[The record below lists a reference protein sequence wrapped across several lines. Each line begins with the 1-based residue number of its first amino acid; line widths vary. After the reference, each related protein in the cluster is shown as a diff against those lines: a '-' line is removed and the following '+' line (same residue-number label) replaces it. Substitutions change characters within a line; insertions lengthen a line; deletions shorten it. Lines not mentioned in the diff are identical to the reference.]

1 MSQIFSLLSSMLE
14 DSIISRK
21 TFSNLLNPRA
31 ECKIIY
37 TTMASQM
44 SPPRDD
50 NSTPTPIVTNNHNRP
65 ISVLSTASHSP
76 KFIPAPRSPTRSL
89 ATEVLN
95 TQPYQRPETGTSVR
109 TDHTFNSSYPP
120 SIDDEG
126 PQNTE
131 VSRLSFVSG
140 ESEEY
145 ARNPSPI
152 PPRVPPAQSHH
163 TRSNTI
169 ERHIS
174 KPTAVSDSLGFNSG
188 SRGLLRTS
196 KPKDPRS
203 PGASTASNIN
213 SIRDI
218 EAGSDYQRASILI
231 DDDIVSSNHETWPLR
246 TPTGSPALPEKDVQG
261 LKSLPPKSPFIVS
274 DVATES
280 SSFPDP
286 QPVTSQ
292 PSVRSPKASRFTF
305 LPKFLRSTS
314 AKDEPPVVPAK
325 SPKRSPNDLKE
336 PESFFDDGLS
346 DEDPAEE
353 QSYGSDIQYARPAM
367 VVRSGSNT
375 IELKEMLRS
384 TPPVSDRPGPSRAGT
399 ASRLGTNIDSDTE
412 DSSKK
417 EGIYMSL
424 PHAEKGED
432 PNQQPGS
439 VKSGQHGLGLWK
451 DINPFAMSVL
461 RSHQSLLRNDVSPAP
476 PTPPKSAPAG
486 RKVSFPP
493 PAPLDIR
500 PEHRFLRQSIVSTPY
515 PNTGD
520 DGKKSKGKHAI
531 SDAARETKHD
541 NQPNAV
547 LTLILYGNSN
557 PIPKIKTIVLPTPQ
571 ETQLIS
577 ESENGKP
584 PIIATQTLPFDDEA
598 FSKLLRS
605 TYNTMRGP
613 LRYLAS
619 ARTVRNL
626 RLLSYTS
633 IAQLAS
639 RHAKPMQFRS
649 DDVVVA
655 EEEIIEVRMLDLF
668 RKPRLGRGK
677 NEWTSW
683 VKGLPENGKGRE
695 NSDRGKIAIEFVEG
709 WAPGKLYGAVVAVLF
724 CSVLA
729 TFLWIFVGTGGQV
742 GLQIAGSGSDVE
754 LKDLRNGLV
763 GAFEPQQGQ
772 KSPVVYK
779 GPGGRVQA
787 GVELG
792 ILILMLGWTAVGGW
806 GLLSWLVT

>member
-1 MSQIFSLLSSMLE
+1 
-14 DSIISRK
+14 
-21 TFSNLLNPRA
+21 
-31 ECKIIY
+31 
-37 TTMASQM
+37 MASQM
-44 SPPRDD
+44 NPRRDD
-50 NSTPTPIVTNNHNRP
+50 NSTPTPIVTNDHDRP

-89 ATEVLN
+89 ATEVLS
-95 TQPYQRPETGTSVR
+95 TQPYQRPETGTSFH
-109 TDHTFNSSYPP
+109 TDHTFNSCYPP

-140 ESEEY
+140 ESEEH
-145 ARNPSPI
+145 ARTPSPM
-152 PPRVPPAQSHH
+152 PPKVPPAQPHH
-163 TRSNTI
+163 ARSNTI

-188 SRGLLRTS
+188 SRGLLRKSAT
-196 KPKDPRS
+196 KDARS
-203 PGASTASNIN
+203 PGASTASNIE

-246 TPTGSPALPEKDVQG
+246 TPTGSPTPPKKDIQG

-274 DVATES
+274 DVATKS
-280 SSFPDP
+280 SSIPDP

-314 AKDEPPVVPAK
+314 PKEEPPVVPAK
-325 SPKRSPNDLKE
+325 SPKRLPNDLND
-336 PESFFDDGLS
+336 PDSFFDDGLS

-353 QSYGSDIQYARPAM
+353 EGYGYDIQDARPAM

-384 TPPVSDRPGPSRAGT
+384 TPPVLDRPGPSRVEV
-399 ASRLGTNIDSDTE
+399 ASRLGTHIDSDTE
-412 DSSKK
+412 DSSKR
-417 EGIYMSL
+417 EGIYMGL
-424 PHAEKGED
+424 PQAEKGED
-432 PNQQPGS
+432 PNLQPGS
-439 VKSGQHGLGLWK
+439 VKSGHHGLGLWK

-476 PTPPKSAPAG
+476 PTPPKSAPVG

-515 PNTGD
+515 PNPGD
-520 DGKKSKGKHAI
+520 EGKHRKGEKAI
-531 SDAARETKHD
+531 SDPAHETEHD

-547 LTLILYGNSN
+547 LTLVLYGNSI
-557 PIPKIKTIVLPTPQ
+557 PIPKIKTIVIPDPQ
-571 ETQLIS
+571 ETQLID

-584 PIIATQTLPFDDEA
+584 PITATQTLFFDDEA
-598 FSKLLRS
+598 LSKLLRS

-619 ARTVRNL
+619 ARKVRNL

-639 RHAKPMQFRS
+639 RHAKPMQFRG
-649 DDVVVA
+649 DAVIAD
-655 EEEIIEVRMLDLF
+655 EEIAEAHMLDLLQN
-668 RKPRLGRGK
+668 PRLGRGR

-683 VKGLPENGKGRE
+683 VKGLPENGKGSE
-695 NSDRGKIAIEFVEG
+695 NADRDKIAIEFVEG
-709 WAPGKLYGAVVAVLF
+709 WAPGKLYGAIAAVLF
-724 CSVLA
+724 CSLLA

-742 GLQIAGSGSDVE
+742 GLRIAGSSSDVD
-754 LKDLRNGLV
+754 LKRLGNGLL
-763 GAFEPQQGQ
+763 GAFEPQVQE
-772 KSPVVYK
+772 SPVVYK

-792 ILILMLGWTAVGGW
+792 ILILLLGWTAVGGW

>member
-1 MSQIFSLLSSMLE
+1 
-14 DSIISRK
+14 
-21 TFSNLLNPRA
+21 
-31 ECKIIY
+31 
-37 TTMASQM
+37 MASQM
-44 SPPRDD
+44 SPRRDD
-50 NSTPTPIVTNNHNRP
+50 NSTPTPIVTNDHNRP

-89 ATEVLN
+89 ATEIFN
-95 TQPYQRPETGTSVR
+95 AQTYQRPETGTSVR
-109 TDHTFNSSYPP
+109 TDHTFDSSYPP

-131 VSRLSFVSG
+131 VSRLSFISD

-145 ARNPSPI
+145 ARTPSPI
-152 PPRVPPAQSHH
+152 PPRVPPTQSHH

-196 KPKDPRS
+196 KTKDPRS
-203 PGASTASNIN
+203 PGTSTASTIE

-218 EAGSDYQRASILI
+218 EAGSDYQRASVLI
-231 DDDIVSSNHETWPLR
+231 DDDIVSNHETWPLR
-246 TPTGSPALPEKDVQG
+246 TPTGSPTPPRKDIHG
-261 LKSLPPKSPFIVS
+261 LNSLPPKSPFIVS
-274 DVATES
+274 DVATKS
-280 SSFPDP
+280 SSIPDP
-286 QPVTSQ
+286 QPVISQ
-292 PSVRSPKASRFTF
+292 PSVRSPTASRFNF

-325 SPKRSPNDLKE
+325 SPKRSPNYPKE
-336 PESFFDDGLS
+336 PEPFFDDSLS
-346 DEDPAEE
+346 DDEDPAEE
-353 QSYGSDIQYARPAM
+353 EGYGYDIQDARPAM

-384 TPPVSDRPGPSRAGT
+384 TPPVSERPGPSRAGT
-399 ASRLGTNIDSDTE
+399 ASRLGTHIDSDTE

-417 EGIYMSL
+417 EGIYIGF
-424 PHAEKGED
+424 PRAEKGED
-432 PNQQPGS
+432 PNKQPDS
-439 VKSGQHGLGLWK
+439 IKSGHHGLGQWK

-476 PTPPKSAPAG
+476 PTPPKSAPVG
-486 RKVSFPP
+486 RKVSFPT
-493 PAPLDIR
+493 PAPLDIK

-515 PNTGD
+515 PNTGE
-520 DGKKSKGKHAI
+520 DGKHRKGKPSI
-531 SDAARETKHD
+531 SDPAHKTEHE
-541 NQPNAV
+541 NQSNAV
-547 LTLILYGNSN
+547 LTLVLYGDSN
-557 PIPKIKTIVLPTPQ
+557 PIPKIKKIVLPHPQ

-584 PIIATQTLPFDDEA
+584 PIIATQITPFDDEA
-598 FSKLLRS
+598 LSNLLHS

-639 RHAKPMQFRS
+639 RHANPMHFHG
-649 DDVVVA
+649 DNVMLA
-655 EEEIIEVRMLDLF
+655 EEEITEARMLDLF
-668 RKPRLGRGK
+668 HKPRLGRGR

-683 VKGLPENGKGRE
+683 VKGLPENVGKGSE
-695 NSDRGKIAIEFVEG
+695 NTDGHKIAVEFVEG
-709 WAPGKLYGAVVAVLF
+709 WAPGRLYGAVVAVLF
-724 CSVLA
+724 CSILA
-729 TFLWIFVGTGGQV
+729 TLLWIFVGTSGQV
-742 GLQIAGSGSDVE
+742 GWQSAGSGSDVD
-754 LKDLRNGLV
+754 LKGLRNGML
-763 GAFEPQQGQ
+763 GAAGPQVQE
-772 KSPVVYK
+772 SPVEYK

>member
-1 MSQIFSLLSSMLE
+1 
-14 DSIISRK
+14 
-21 TFSNLLNPRA
+21 
-31 ECKIIY
+31 
-37 TTMASQM
+37 MASQM
-44 SPPRDD
+44 SPRRDD
-50 NSTPTPIVTNNHNRP
+50 NSTPTPIVTDDHNRP

-89 ATEVLN
+89 ATEVFN
-95 TQPYQRPETGTSVR
+95 AQTYQRPETGTSVR

-131 VSRLSFVSG
+131 VSRLSFISD

-145 ARNPSPI
+145 ARTPSPI
-152 PPRVPPAQSHH
+152 PPRVPPTQPHH

-174 KPTAVSDSLGFNSG
+174 RPTAVSDSLGFNSG

-196 KPKDPRS
+196 KIKDPRS
-203 PGASTASNIN
+203 PGTSTASTIE

-218 EAGSDYQRASILI
+218 EAESDYQRASVLI

-246 TPTGSPALPEKDVQG
+246 TPTGSPTPPRKDIQG
-261 LKSLPPKSPFIVS
+261 LNSLPPKSPFIVS
-274 DVATES
+274 DVATKS
-280 SSFPDP
+280 SSIPDP

-292 PSVRSPKASRFTF
+292 PSVRSPTASRLNF

-314 AKDEPPVVPAK
+314 AKDEPPVVPAQ
-325 SPKRSPNDLKE
+325 SPKRSPNYPKE
-336 PESFFDDGLS
+336 PEPLFDDGLS
-346 DEDPAEE
+346 DDEDPAEE
-353 QSYGSDIQYARPAM
+353 EGYGYDIQDARPAM

-384 TPPVSDRPGPSRAGT
+384 TPPVSERPGPSRAGT
-399 ASRLGTNIDSDTE
+399 ASRLGTHIDSDTE
-412 DSSKK
+412 GSSKK
-417 EGIYMSL
+417 EGIYMGF
-424 PHAEKGED
+424 PRAEKGED
-432 PNQQPGS
+432 PNKQS
-439 VKSGQHGLGLWK
+439 DSIRSGHYGLGQWK

-476 PTPPKSAPAG
+476 PTPPKSAPVG
-486 RKVSFPP
+486 RKVSFPT
-493 PAPLDIR
+493 PAPLDIK

-515 PNTGD
+515 PNTGE
-520 DGKKSKGKHAI
+520 DGKHRKGKPSI
-531 SDAARETKHD
+531 SDAAHKTEHD
-541 NQPNAV
+541 KQPNAV
-547 LTLILYGNSN
+547 LTLVLYGSSS
-557 PIPKIKTIVLPTPQ
+557 PTPKIKTIVLPNPQ

-584 PIIATQTLPFDDEA
+584 PIIATQTTPFDDEA
-598 FSKLLRS
+598 LSKLLRS
-605 TYNTMRGP
+605 THNTMGGP

-619 ARTVRNL
+619 ARTVQNL

-639 RHAKPMQFRS
+639 RHAKPMQFRGEN
-649 DDVVVA
+649 VGA
-655 EEEIIEVRMLDLF
+655 EEDIDEARMLDLF
-668 RKPRLGRGK
+668 QKPRLGRGR
-677 NEWTSW
+677 NEWTNW

-695 NSDRGKIAIEFVEG
+695 NSDRDKIAVEFVER
-709 WAPGKLYGAVVAVLF
+709 WAPERLYGAVVVVLF

-742 GLQIAGSGSDVE
+742 GLLGAAG
-754 LKDLRNGLV
+754 
-763 GAFEPQQGQ
+763 PQVQE
-772 KSPVVYK
+772 SPVVYK
-779 GPGGRVQA
+779 GPGGRVQV

>member
-1 MSQIFSLLSSMLE
+1 M
-14 DSIISRK
+14 
-21 TFSNLLNPRA
+21 T
-31 ECKIIY
+31 
-37 TTMASQM
+37 SQM
-44 SPPRDD
+44 SPRRDD
-50 NSTPTPIVTNNHNRP
+50 NSTPTPIVTNDHNRP

-76 KFIPAPRSPTRSL
+76 KYIAAPRSPTRSL
-89 ATEVLN
+89 ATEVLS
-95 TQPYQRPETGTSVR
+95 TQPYQRPETGTSFH

-145 ARNPSPI
+145 ARTPSPM
-152 PPRVPPAQSHH
+152 PAKVPPAQPHH
-163 TRSNTI
+163 ARSNTI

-188 SRGLLRTS
+188 SRGLL
-196 KPKDPRS
+196 KPSATKDARS
-203 PGASTASNIN
+203 PGASTASNIE

-231 DDDIVSSNHETWPLR
+231 DDDDVVSSNHETWPLR
-246 TPTGSPALPEKDVQG
+246 TPTGSPTPPKKDIQQ
-261 LKSLPPKSPFIVS
+261 LKHLPPKSPFIVS
-274 DVATES
+274 DVATKS
-280 SSFPDP
+280 SSIPDP

-292 PSVRSPKASRFTF
+292 PSVRSPKASRFNF
-305 LPKFLRSTS
+305 LPKFLRS
-314 AKDEPPVVPAK
+314 APAEEEPPVVPAK
-325 SPKRSPNDLKE
+325 SPKRLPNDLND

-353 QSYGSDIQYARPAM
+353 EGYGYDIQDAKPAM

-384 TPPVSDRPGPSRAGT
+384 TPPVLDRSGPSRVEV
-399 ASRLGTNIDSDTE
+399 ASGLGTHIDSDTE

-417 EGIYMSL
+417 EGIYMGL
-424 PHAEKGED
+424 PQAEKGED

-439 VKSGQHGLGLWK
+439 VKSGHHGLGLWK

-476 PTPPKSAPAG
+476 PTPPKSAPVG

-520 DGKKSKGKHAI
+520 DGKNRKGGKAI
-531 SDAARETKHD
+531 IDPGHETEHD

-547 LTLILYGNSN
+547 LTLVLYGNSN
-557 PIPKIKTIVLPTPQ
+557 PIPKVKTIVLPDPQ
-571 ETQLIS
+571 ETQLID

-584 PIIATQTLPFDDEA
+584 PITATQTLPFDDETL
-598 FSKLLRS
+598 SKLLRS

-619 ARTVRNL
+619 ARKVRNL

-639 RHAKPMQFRS
+639 RHAKPMQFPG
-649 DDVVVA
+649 DTVVP
-655 EEEIIEVRMLDLF
+655 EEEIPEARMLDLF
-668 RKPRLGRGK
+668 QKPRLGRGR

-683 VKGLPENGKGRE
+683 VQGLPENGKGSE
-695 NSDRGKIAIEFVEG
+695 NSDRDRIAIEFVEE
-709 WAPGKLYGAVVAVLF
+709 WAPGKLYCAIAAVLF
-724 CSVLA
+724 CSLLA

-742 GLQIAGSGSDVE
+742 GLQSASSSSDID
-754 LKDLRNGLV
+754 LKGLRNGLLQ
-763 GAFEPQQGQ
+763 AFEPPVE
-772 KSPVVYK
+772 SPVVYK

-792 ILILMLGWTAVGGW
+792 ILILLLGWTAVGGW
-806 GLLSWLVT
+806 ALLSWLVT

>member
-1 MSQIFSLLSSMLE
+1 
-14 DSIISRK
+14 
-21 TFSNLLNPRA
+21 
-31 ECKIIY
+31 
-37 TTMASQM
+37 MASQM
-44 SPPRDD
+44 SPRRDD
-50 NSTPTPIVTNNHNRP
+50 NSTPTPIVTNDHNRP

-76 KFIPAPRSPTRSL
+76 TYIPAPRSPTRSL

-95 TQPYQRPETGTSVR
+95 TQQYQRPETGTSVR

-145 ARNPSPI
+145 ARTPSPI
-152 PPRVPPAQSHH
+152 WPKVPRAQPQPA
-163 TRSNTI
+163 RSNTI

-174 KPTAVSDSLGFNSG
+174 KPRAVSDSLGFNSG
-188 SRGLLRTS
+188 SRGLLPASATR
-196 KPKDPRS
+196 DARS
-203 PGASTASNIN
+203 RGASTASNIE

-218 EAGSDYQRASILI
+218 EAGSDYQRASVLI

-246 TPTGSPALPEKDVQG
+246 TPPGSPTPPKKDIQG

-274 DVATES
+274 DVATKS
-280 SSFPDP
+280 SSIPDP

-292 PSVRSPKASRFTF
+292 PSVRSPKASRFNF
-305 LPKFLRSTS
+305 LPKFLRSTPP
-314 AKDEPPVVPAK
+314 DEEPPIVPAK
-325 SPKRSPNDLKE
+325 SRKRLPNEPNKPNE
-336 PESFFDDGLS
+336 PESLFDNGVS
-346 DEDPAEE
+346 DEDSGEE
-353 QSYGSDIQYARPAM
+353 EGYGYDIQDAKPAM

-384 TPPVSDRPGPSRAGT
+384 TPPLLNRSGPSRAEVP
-399 ASRLGTNIDSDTE
+399 SSLGTHIDSETE

-417 EGIYMSL
+417 EGIYMGL
-424 PHAEKGED
+424 PQAEKGQD
-432 PNQQPGS
+432 PNQQPSS
-439 VKSGQHGLGLWK
+439 VKSGHRGLGQWK

-476 PTPPKSAPAG
+476 PTPPKSAPVG
-486 RKVSFPP
+486 RKVSFPT
-493 PAPLDIR
+493 PAPLDIK

-520 DGKKSKGKHAI
+520 DGKNRKGKKASF
-531 SDAARETKHD
+531 SDPARKAEHD
-541 NQPNAV
+541 NQLNAV
-547 LTLILYGNSN
+547 LTLVLYGNSN

-584 PIIATQTLPFDDEA
+584 PIIATQTTPFDDEA
-598 FSKLLRS
+598 LSKLLRS
-605 TYNTMRGP
+605 SYNTMRGP

-619 ARTVRNL
+619 AREVRDL

-639 RHAKPMQFRS
+639 RHAKPMQFRG
-649 DDVVVA
+649 DTAVV
-655 EEEIIEVRMLDLF
+655 EEETAEARMLDLF
-668 RKPRLGRGK
+668 QKPRLGRGK
-677 NEWTSW
+677 DEWTNW
-683 VKGLPENGKGRE
+683 VKGLPENGKGSE
-695 NSDRGKIAIEFVEG
+695 SSDKHKIVIEFVEG
-709 WAPGKLYGAVVAVLF
+709 WAPGRLYGAVAAVLI

-729 TFLWIFVGTGGQV
+729 MFLWIFVGTGDQGE
-742 GLQIAGSGSDVE
+742 LRIANSSADVE
-754 LKDLRNGLV
+754 LEGLRKGLV
-763 GAFEPQQGQ
+763 EAVGPQVQE
-772 KSPVVYK
+772 SPVVYK

-806 GLLSWLVT
+806 GLLSCLVT